1 MERNK
6 VEDLSVIG
14 KGLPRVDGRLKVT
27 GEAKFCDDLNF
38 PGMLYGKILRSPYP
52 HARILNVHVEKVR
65 EMPGVRAVIT
75 GKDVPNKKYGVWKH
89 VPETLDE
96 TALCIDKARFVGDPV
111 AAVAAIDEDLAQE
124 ALELIE
130 VDYEILPP
138 VFDPME
144 AMSTGAPL
152 IHEKKNNIAWEINLS
167 HGDVEKGMREADY
180 VREDEFTVPGQNH
193 TALEAH
199 CSIGNFDLSGKL
211 TLYSSTQSP
220 FAMVQDLAFVLGLK
234 PKDIRVIRPYVG
246 GGFGGKFQIL
256 PVDFCTALLSKV
268 SGRPVKIA
276 YTRQEVFQCTRQRH
290 PMRIWLKTAYNKDGT
305 LVAKK
310 CKNVG
315 DNGAYNGAGL
325 VIIGRAGAQ
334 LSMLYKVKHFEYQGL
349 LVYTNNPVGGAFR
362 GFGNIQA
369 RFADES
375 QMDMI
380 AEHLGLDPVEI
391 RIRNARQAGETTPH
405 GWKVTSC
412 GLTECIQK
420 AREKANW
427 DSKKRQKVKYKGIG
441 IACSSYISGV
451 NIGYDISAA
460 FVKVE
465 IDGTITLITGATDIG
480 QGSDTTLCQIVA
492 EEIGV
497 PFENIRIVTQDTEVT
512 PADCGTIG
520 SRVTF
525 MAGKAAEVAARDA
538 KAQIISAVSDLLE
551 ANPED
556 IEIKS
561 GRVQI
566 KGSPERGMS
575 FEEAINA
582 ILYSKDGKII
592 LGRGFYNPPTENLNP
607 KTGSGNISPAYSFGA
622 QIFEVEVHPVT
633 GRVKVTNVTAAH
645 DCGRAINPLSLE
657 GQVEGSVVQGMGYAL
672 TEDLH
677 LKEGRIENSSFSSY
691 RIPTTLDIPAIKTI
705 LVETIDPEGPFGAKG
720 VSEGTILPAAPA
732 VANAIY
738 DAVGVRIKDLPI
750 TPEKILAAL
759 SEKKKQ

>member
-65 EMPGVRAVIT
+65 EMPGIRAVIT

-130 VDYEILPP
+130 VDYEILPA
-138 VFDPME
+138 VFDPVE
-144 AMSTGAPL
+144 AMKPGAPL
-152 IHEKKNNIAWEINLS
+152 IHDKKNNVAWEINFS
-167 HGDVEKGMREADY
+167 CGDVEKGMREADY

-325 VIIGRAGAQ
+325 CHNWQGRCSAQHVIQ
-334 LSMLYKVKHFEYQGL
+334 SQ
-349 LVYTNNPVGGAFR
+349 AF
-362 GFGNIQA
+362 
-369 RFADES
+369 
-375 QMDMI
+375 
-380 AEHLGLDPVEI
+380 
-391 RIRNARQAGETTPH
+391 
-405 GWKVTSC
+405 
-412 GLTECIQK
+412 
-420 AREKANW
+420 
-427 DSKKRQKVKYKGIG
+427 
-441 IACSSYISGV
+441 
-451 NIGYDISAA
+451 
-460 FVKVE
+460 
-465 IDGTITLITGATDIG
+465 
-480 QGSDTTLCQIVA
+480 
-492 EEIGV
+492 
-497 PFENIRIVTQDTEVT
+497 
-512 PADCGTIG
+512 
-520 SRVTF
+520 
-525 MAGKAAEVAARDA
+525 
-538 KAQIISAVSDLLE
+538 
-551 ANPED
+551 
-556 IEIKS
+556 
-561 GRVQI
+561 
-566 KGSPERGMS
+566 
-575 FEEAINA
+575 
-582 ILYSKDGKII
+582 
-592 LGRGFYNPPTENLNP
+592 
-607 KTGSGNISPAYSFGA
+607 
-622 QIFEVEVHPVT
+622 
-633 GRVKVTNVTAAH
+633 
-645 DCGRAINPLSLE
+645 
-657 GQVEGSVVQGMGYAL
+657 
-672 TEDLH
+672 
-677 LKEGRIENSSFSSY
+677 
-691 RIPTTLDIPAIKTI
+691 
-705 LVETIDPEGPFGAKG
+705 
-720 VSEGTILPAAPA
+720 
-732 VANAIY
+732 
-738 DAVGVRIKDLPI
+738 
-750 TPEKILAAL
+750 
-759 SEKKKQ
+759 